1 MGSYENVLQKESG
14 PNKTFTWG
22 LYFLYSSWNM
32 ASIHM
37 RNSDKIADLERKING
52 YRLSRD
58 DELKNVIT
66 LETRLNDCREENK
79 ELHEKIS
86 NSDEAMR
93 NNSRMSREVKRLR
106 KQMEEFRLETDHCK
120 MFKDDLQDCKSSKDL
135 LMGELEGQEEI
146 IHRLKEKL
154 KEEI

>member
-1 MGSYENVLQKESG
+1 MC
-14 PNKTFTWG
+14 
-22 LYFLYSSWNM
+22 
-32 ASIHM
+32 

-58 DELKNVIT
+58 DELKNVVT

-86 NSDEAMR
+86 NSGQIYTQVYEQSNHYLDEAMR

-120 MFKDDLQDCKSSKDL
+120 MFKDDLFQCPI
-135 LMGELEGQEEI
+135 EGGFWTKQNK
-146 IHRLKEKL
+146 RNS
-154 KEEI
+154 

>member
-1 MGSYENVLQKESG
+1 MNDQ
-14 PNKTFTWG
+14 
-22 LYFLYSSWNM
+22 
-32 ASIHM
+32 IC

-86 NSDEAMR
+86 NS
-93 NNSRMSREVKRLR
+93 
-106 KQMEEFRLETDHCK
+106 
-120 MFKDDLQDCKSSKDL
+120 
-135 LMGELEGQEEI
+135 G
-146 IHRLKEKL
+146 
-154 KEEI
+154 